1 MKRFFESRWFL
12 VVCIVVGALFG
23 TAISQVYE
31 WHIDQ
36 KIEKA
41 ISSERDAPAQQVEL
55 VPAPPE
61 RDTRTRITRESE
73 KPTLENLPPLEA
85 RILDA
90 LSQYLGY
97 GLESV
102 NVLNLWLASVEGD
115 ETQKDFYKALDNL
128 YQQGKVVR
136 VSGPTSTEHST
147 WAFPTTE

>member
-1 MKRFFESRWFL
+1 MITMPRWML
-12 VVCIVVGALFG
+12 LLFIFASIAFG
-23 TAISQVYE
+23 GLIYE
-31 WHIDQ
+31 LIDLDWVEMEHPVP
-36 KIEKA
+36 KT
-41 ISSERDAPAQQVEL
+41 DAPAQQVEL
-55 VPAPPE
+55 VPAPPPE
-61 RDTRTRITRESE
+61 RDTRTRITLESE
-73 KPTLENLPPLEA
+73 QPTLENLPPLEA

-147 WAFPTTE
+147 WALPKEEE